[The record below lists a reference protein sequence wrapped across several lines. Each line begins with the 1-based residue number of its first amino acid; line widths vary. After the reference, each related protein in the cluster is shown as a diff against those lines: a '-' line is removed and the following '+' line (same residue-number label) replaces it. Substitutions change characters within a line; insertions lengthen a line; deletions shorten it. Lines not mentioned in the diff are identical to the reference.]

1 MSKKD
6 PYKQAYERERQA
18 RLLAEQLLD
27 EKTRSLYKNC
37 IKLEATV
44 KELQTTQHQLIQ
56 SEKMASIGQLAAGV
70 AHEINNPI
78 GYSISNLSIL
88 YEYIDSLMT
97 LDKFIVTHI
106 DSSSPDIKSAY
117 LHLREQENIDY
128 INSDIKPMLDETE
141 KGLDRVKEIVSN
153 LNKVSHSGGGE
164 KTLCNINNLIN
175 ESLKAVWN
183 ELRFCASIDKDLAE
197 IPDIYCHPNEI
208 TQVLLNMFIN
218 AAHANENKGTLKI
231 ISALIKEGEQ
241 CYVTIAITDNGTGIP
256 ENLLDKIFDPFFTT
270 KPVGVGTGLGLSVS
284 FGIIKKHLGKINVV
298 SKEGQGTT
306 FTIYLPVD

>member
-1 MSKKD
+1 
-6 PYKQAYERERQA
+6 
-18 RLLAEQLLD
+18 
-27 EKTRSLYKNC
+27 
-37 IKLEATV
+37 
-44 KELQTTQHQLIQ
+44 
-56 SEKMASIGQLAAGV
+56 
-70 AHEINNPI
+70 
-78 GYSISNLSIL
+78 
-88 YEYIDSLMT
+88 
-97 LDKFIVTHI
+97 
-106 DSSSPDIKSAY
+106 
-117 LHLREQENIDY
+117 
-128 INSDIKPMLDETE
+128 
-141 KGLDRVKEIVSN
+141 
-153 LNKVSHSGGGE
+153 VSHSGGGE

-197 IPDIYCHPNEI
+197 LPDIYCHPNEI

-218 AAHANENKGTLKI
+218 AAHANENKGTINI